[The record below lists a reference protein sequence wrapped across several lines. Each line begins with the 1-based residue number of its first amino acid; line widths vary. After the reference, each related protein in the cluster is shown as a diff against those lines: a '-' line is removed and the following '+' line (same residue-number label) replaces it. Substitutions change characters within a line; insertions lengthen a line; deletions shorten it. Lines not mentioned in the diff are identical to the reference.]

1 MRRGHPRRLAICCSL
16 RMGLAVTSS
25 TPHAATDRHDQLLN
39 GRKFY
44 GSQGKLTFDQAA
56 KISSHRIIRDAL

>member
-1 MRRGHPRRLAICCSL
+1 MRRGHPQTPGDLLARYAWVS
-16 RMGLAVTSS
+16 TSN